1 MDTLNKLPPRSEFL
15 NEKELSA
22 LWGISVSTL
31 QHWRCGVDGN
41 TGPRFYKIGCRV
53 LYHKDDILRYARERF
68 YVSTGEKVL
77 ANGGDGD
84 DAE

>member
-53 LYHKDDILRYARERF
+53 FYHKDDILRYACGRF
-68 YVSTGEKVL
+68 YVSTAAKVL